1 MALWTH
7 ASRVLANVANDTE
20 IQDPDFV
27 ENLRIYLNLPK
38 MVPEIILPDCVTRQ
52 HFLQWDPRVF
62 CPGSIWRTVSF
73 LGKITDYEHF
83 LFVAVVFSVDKRM
96 QEGEP
101 RVWKELS
108 AAWDAAFNLAPG
120 ERRPNVA
127 ERRYGSLT
135 VFDTALEWSGY
146 ALLFALDGESCNLSR
161 EEHSWLKDCLYRYD
175 GMIDSLEKLRY
186 VRGRMLTEGPR
197 WWRASGPVTVG
208 GELHWMPKRFW
219 GANGE
224 DDCY

>member
-1 MALWTH
+1 MAFATH
-7 ASRVLANVANDTE
+7 ASRVLLFVANDHE
-20 IQDPDFV
+20 IYPDFV

-83 LFVAVVFSVDKRM
+83 LFVAVVFSKDKRM

-101 RVWKELS
+101 RVWKELI

-135 VFDTALEWSGY
+135 VIDTALQWSGY
-146 ALLFALDGESCNLSR
+146 ALLLAMDDTEKCNHSR
-161 EEHSWLKDCLYRYD
+161 EEHAWLKDCYYRYD
-175 GMIDSLEKLRY
+175 GKIDSLKKMHN
-186 VRGRMLTEGPR
+186 VRGRMVTEGPR
-197 WWRASGPVTVG
+197 WWRAPEPVTVG

-219 GANGE
+219 GANG
-224 DDCY
+224 